1 MKTGYANGILIR
13 LALSSI
19 NDGHKIFDI
28 NHAAGHHLPF
38 DYDALGK
45 FMKIMPAPTRNEGQL
60 LSIFVLWNV

>member
-38 DYDALGK
+38 DYNAQ
-45 FMKIMPAPTRNEGQL
+45 KICENNTHCQQKRDNYYQYLHYGMHN
-60 LSIFVLWNV
+60 